1 MGNPIYVIAY
11 DVGTTGVK
19 TCLFSIT
26 DKIELL
32 GAASEGYNLYVYPD
46 GGAEQDRRLRFSQR
60 RGRIVLEQ
68 RQQYHDKN
76 ALHLYRRE
84 IREVCTGCKTNQ
96 HQYAG
101 IGRRQ
106 PVHRRI
112 RL

>member
-46 GGAEQDRRLRFSQR
+46 GGAGAGPRRVV
-60 RGRIVLEQ
+60 GG
-68 RQQYHDKN
+68 N
-76 ALHLYRRE
+76 AHKHPHGNE
-84 IREVCTGCKTNQ
+84 K
-96 HQYAG
+96 
-101 IGRRQ
+101 
-106 PVHRRI
+106 PK
-112 RL
+112 